1 MLRSRTGLKMSQ
13 KADSAK
19 EKKKGSEDLQT
30 EEEAWRIV
38 AQDQFKND

>member
-19 EKKKGSEDLQT
+19 KKGSKDLQT

>member
-19 EKKKGSEDLQT
+19 EKKGSEDLQT

-38 AQDQFKND
+38 AQDQFKNE